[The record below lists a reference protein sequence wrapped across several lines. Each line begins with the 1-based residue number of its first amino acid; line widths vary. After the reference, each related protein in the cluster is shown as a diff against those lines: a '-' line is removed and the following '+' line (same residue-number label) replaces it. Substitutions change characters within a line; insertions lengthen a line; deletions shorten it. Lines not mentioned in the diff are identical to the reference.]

1 MTQRTTVKDHMQLGG
16 IAHLQIALPSD
27 TAHLAV
33 IEGLTGNPDGRT
45 PAPASYTPMGD
56 VTIIEGYHHNVF
68 VNQGL
73 EAALDSMFGDLT
85 ADRITHIAVSGDNGA
100 VSATTADIDPSGA
113 GFSPKATANVS
124 RTARTVGGDNTWTQ
138 ADVSFAVL
146 KVGFL
151 TGTAK
156 TDVVNIISG
165 FTVDLTSQATF
176 SLTIGIDVTLTAT

>member
-1 MTQRTTVKDHMQLGG
+1 MGG
-16 IAHLQIALPSD
+16 IAHLQITVPSE

-33 IEGLTGNPDGRT
+33 IDGLTGNPDGRT
-45 PAPASYTPMGD
+45 VAPVSFAAMNDGKTQ
-56 VTIIEGYHHNVF
+56 IEGYLHNVF

-85 ADRITHIAVSGDNGA
+85 ADRITHIAVSGDDGTVTA
-100 VSATTADIDPSGA
+100 ATTDIDPSGA
-113 GFSPKATANVS
+113 GFSPKATANTS
-124 RTARTVGGDNTWTQ
+124 RTNRTVGGDNTWTQ
-138 ADVSFAVL
+138 ADVSFSVV

-165 FTVDLTSQATF
+165 FTVDLTAQATF